1 MKTLTARRAIIAG
14 IFLIVIS
21 GFGIWYVQPRSVV
34 ANFPSTGETIIALG
48 DSLTAGEGVA
58 ASETY
63 VAVLSARFGV
73 PIVNAGV
80 SGDTTELALAR
91 VPALLAEY
99 PRPKLA
105 IVMLGGNDF
114 LQRRPKEDTAQNL
127 GRIIEQ
133 FQAKGAVVVLAGV
146 RGGIFSD
153 AFAPEYER
161 LSRTY
166 QTAYVPN
173 VLAGII
179 GDPRLRVDAI
189 HPNAAGHQKMAD
201 RLEKVIRPFLQ

>member
-1 MKTLTARRAIIAG
+1 MLIAVAGVWKFLARR
-14 IFLIVIS
+14 
-21 GFGIWYVQPRSVV
+21 VV
-34 ANFPSTGETIIALG
+34 ANYPSSGETILALG

-63 VAVLSARFGV
+63 VAELSRRLGI
-73 PIVNAGV
+73 PMVNAGV
-80 SGDTTELALAR
+80 SGDTTETVLAR
-91 VPALLAEY
+91 LPALLAEY

-114 LQRRPKEDTAQNL
+114 LQRRPKEETAQNL
-127 GRIIEQ
+127 GRIIEA
-133 FQAKGAVVVLAGV
+133 FQAKGAIVVLAGV

-189 HPNAAGHQKMAD
+189 HPNARGHQKMAD
-201 RLEKVIRPFLQ
+201 RLEPVVRRLVR